1 MEKNK
6 SRTFTT
12 NSFFFFS
19 ISGCSQISPNAL
31 CGLNRLP
38 NITEL
43 ELTNCPSATPSV
55 VHYLR
60 DNMYDCLV
68 VQWCPWSFVSIVQ
81 RWRPDTPHSVSRT
94 EKVSSRFQKVCVPKE
109 KVSRYYSTGNIAYSR
124 NCSMIQHV
132 YLRTL
137 APMLQRWLTEYRGE
151 NSASIN
157 ITGME
162 YCVRQKL
169 SQCCNNRGS
178 KCTGG

>member
-6 SRTFTT
+6 SRTCTT
-12 NSFFFFS
+12 KSSSFFS

-68 VQWCPWSFVSIVQ
+68 VQWCLWSFVSIVQ
-81 RWRPDTPHSVSRT
+81 RWRPDTPHSVSST
-94 EKVSSRFQKVCVPKE
+94 EKVSSRFQCVF
-109 KVSRYYSTGNIAYSR
+109 
-124 NCSMIQHV
+124 
-132 YLRTL
+132 
-137 APMLQRWLTEYRGE
+137 RGRKCLD
-151 NSASIN
+151 
-157 ITGME
+157 ITAGGILYTAETALWYNMCT
-162 YCVRQKL
+162 YPRCYNLPRCYNAG
-169 SQCCNNRGS
+169 SQN
-178 KCTGG
+178 TGGKIVCP